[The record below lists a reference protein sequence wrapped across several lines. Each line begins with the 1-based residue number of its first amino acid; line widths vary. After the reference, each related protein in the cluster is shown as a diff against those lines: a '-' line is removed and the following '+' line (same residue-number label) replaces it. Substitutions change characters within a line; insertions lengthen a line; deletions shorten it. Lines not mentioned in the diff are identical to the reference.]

1 MERSSKP
8 PSLKHSELRLRALLE
23 ITKGLSTPLDLKDT
37 MELVVR
43 EVLRVLGMERGVLL
57 MERGAGA
64 LETVVACHADRQTL
78 SRSDLHASKEMLDA
92 LRRSH
97 KPVVTF
103 VGDAGSAEGDS
114 TFWRLGSMVGLPL
127 MDRHRFLGA
136 LILDSERKRAN
147 LEGENL
153 IFMEAVAATASLA
166 LTNARSRARMVEAAR
181 VSEDFGTLLDLH
193 DMFDRALQRIV
204 EFTRA
209 EQGFLIVRNEESGHM
224 ELWDGLD
231 RQGKRIDEPSN
242 QFLSRRVV
250 RDVIRSGEAMLSDN
264 VAEQDNYD
272 DTLGSVVAMG
282 LTSILCVPIRFRK
295 QVLGVV
301 FLQNRALEAAFDDED
316 KRLVQLVADRAGVA
330 IENAKLYKQER
341 EIVRALANAVEAR
354 DLGTS
359 THVQRVSEY
368 AVAVGRR
375 LGLAGEQLSDLE
387 QSAMLHDVGKI
398 GIPDR
403 ILLKTGPLSPEEW
416 GLMQTHPQMGLGIVR
431 PVSLP
436 KDVTDGILY
445 HQEAWDGSG
454 YPHGVAGDDIPL
466 FGRII
471 AVVDAYDAMTTDR
484 PYRKAM
490 TPAAAAAELDRCAGI
505 KFDAEVVLA
514 FMEHLRE
521 PNAGEK

>member
-1 MERSSKP
+1 MNRSTKP
-8 PSLKHSELRLRALLE
+8 PSSIPRSELRLRALLD
-23 ITKGLSTPLDLKDT
+23 ITKGLSTPLDLKAT

-57 MERGAGA
+57 MERGAGV
-64 LETVVACHADRQTL
+64 LETVVACRADEQTL
-78 SRSDLHASKEMLDA
+78 SGSDLHASTEMLDS

-103 VGDAGSAEGDS
+103 VGDTGSPDGDS

-153 IFMEAVAATASLA
+153 LFMEAVAATASLA
-166 LTNARSRARMVEAAR
+166 LTNARSRARMVEAAL

-193 DMFDRALQRIV
+193 DMFDRALHRIV

-209 EQGFLIVRNEESGHM
+209 EQGFLIVRNEESDLM
-224 ELWDGLD
+224 ELWGGID
-231 RQGKRIDEPSN
+231 RKGKPVDEPSH
-242 QFLSRRVV
+242 QFLSRRVI
-250 RDVIRSGEAMLSDN
+250 RNVINTGEAMLSDN
-264 VAEQDNYD
+264 VAEQDDFD

-301 FLQNRALEAAFDDED
+301 FLQNRALEGAFDDED
-316 KRLVQLVADRAGVA
+316 RRLVQLVADRAGVA

-375 LGLAGEQLSDLE
+375 LSLPEESLSDLE

-403 ILLKTGPLSPEEW
+403 VLLKGGPLSGDEW
-416 GLMQTHPQMGLGIVR
+416 TLMQTHPELGLGIVR

-436 KDVTDGILY
+436 KRVTDGILY

-454 YPHGVAGDDIPL
+454 YPHKLAGEDIPL

-490 TPAAAAAELDRCAGI
+490 TPAQAASELDRCAGV

-514 FMEHLRE
+514 LLEHLKDS
-521 PNAGEK
+521 GII

>member
-1 MERSSKP
+1 MDRSSKP
-8 PSLKHSELRLRALLE
+8 PSIKHSELRLRALLD
-23 ITKGLSTPLDLKDT
+23 ITKGLLTPLDLQDT

-57 MERGAGA
+57 MERGAGK
-64 LETVVACHADRQTL
+64 LETVVACRADQQTL
-78 SRSDLHASKEMLDA
+78 SGSDLHASKEMLDT
-92 LRRSH
+92 LRSTH

-103 VGDAGSAEGDS
+103 VGDTGSADDS

-136 LILDSERKRAN
+136 LILDSERRRAN
-147 LEGENL
+147 LEGENML
-153 IFMEAVAATASLA
+153 FMEAVAATASLA

-181 VSEDFGTLLDLH
+181 LSEDFGTLLDLH
-193 DMFDRALQRIV
+193 DMFDRALHRIV

-209 EQGFLIVRNEESGHM
+209 EQGFLLVLNEESRQM
-224 ELWDGLD
+224 ELWGGID
-231 RQGKRIDEPSN
+231 RSGRPVAEPEQ
-242 QFLSRRVV
+242 QFLSRRI
-250 RDVIRSGEAMLSDN
+250 IRSVIHTGEAILSDN
-264 VAEQDNYD
+264 VAEQKSYD
-272 DTLGSVVAMG
+272 DTLGSVIAMG

-316 KRLVQLVADRAGVA
+316 RRLVQLVADRAGVA

-368 AVAVGRR
+368 AVAVGRL
-375 LGLAGEQLSDLE
+375 LGLPEDSLSDLE

-403 ILLKTGPLSPEEW
+403 ILLKNGPLTQDEW
-416 GLMQTHPQMGLGIVR
+416 GVMQTHPQLGLGIVR
-431 PVSLP
+431 PVTLP
-436 KDVTDGILY
+436 QRVTDGILY

-454 YPHGVAGDDIPL
+454 YPHGLAGEDIPL

-490 TPAAAAAELDRCAGI
+490 TPQQALAELDRCAGV
-505 KFDAEVVLA
+505 KFDPEVVMALI
-514 FMEHLRE
+514 EHLRARKN
-521 PNAGEK
+521 P